1 MAYAP
6 LRLWAFM
13 FVVQSIFCPA
23 AFMLIGKSKIPD
35 SLTMFDVVAIGAGM
49 AGLICARQLR
59 LAGYSVAVV
68 EKSRGP
74 GGRVATRRVQGTR
87 ADHGARYL
95 EPQGDAVQALI
106 DVLVDRQ
113 ILKLW
118 TDSVGEFREGEIS
131 SVPSSCYV
139 APAGMNAVGKYI
151 AEGLDIWYGRR
162 VKAISRTE
170 SEMWHLSLEVTDDNL
185 DLPQE
190 LIARAVVVGIPAPQA
205 LIFLNAELG
214 FSSDFID
221 KLRSVEYDACI
232 TVMAGYS
239 AERNSDLSNLNPQW
253 KSVSFPDDSDLSWIG
268 LDSSKRSES
277 QQPVFVVHSSANFA
291 DRFLEATDLN
301 IIGQE
306 LLDRASE
313 HLIPWLKEPEWLQVH
328 RWRYAFCRNPLPV
341 SCLPAAG
348 TLPLVCAGDLCGE
361 GQIEAALRSGLAA
374 ANWVNSQLQNL
385 PLDSSLN
392 W

>member
-1 MAYAP
+1 
-6 LRLWAFM
+6 
-13 FVVQSIFCPA
+13 
-23 AFMLIGKSKIPD
+23 
-35 SLTMFDVVAIGAGM
+35 MFDVVAIGAGM

-118 TDSVGEFREGEIS
+118 TDSVGEFRQGEIS
-131 SVPSSCYV
+131 SIPSSCYV

-162 VKAISRTE
+162 VKAIST
-170 SEMWHLSLEVTDDNL
+170 
-185 DLPQE
+185 PQE
-190 LIARAVVVGIPAPQA
+190 LIARAVVVAIPAPQA
-205 LIFLNAELG
+205 LMFLNSEIGL
-214 FSSDFID
+214 SPDFLD
-221 KLRSVEYDACI
+221 KLRSVEYDPCI

-253 KSVSFPDDSDLSWIG
+253 KSVSFPDDSDLAWIG
-268 LDSSKRSES
+268 LDSSKRLDP

-291 DRFLEATDLN
+291 QRYLEAADLDTV
-301 IIGQE
+301 GGE

-313 HLIPWLKEPEWLQVH
+313 HLIPWLKQPQWLQVH

-341 SCLPAAG
+341 SCLVAQEI
-348 TLPLVCAGDLCGE
+348 LPLVCAGDLCGD
-361 GQIEAALRSGLAA
+361 GQIEAALRSGVAA
-374 ANWVNSQLQNL
+374 AVWVNSQLEDS
-385 PLDSSLN
+385 PLLISL
-392 W
+392 

>member
-1 MAYAP
+1 
-6 LRLWAFM
+6 
-13 FVVQSIFCPA
+13 
-23 AFMLIGKSKIPD
+23 
-35 SLTMFDVVAIGAGM
+35 MFDVVAIGAGM
-49 AGLICARQLR
+49 AGLICARQLC

-95 EPQGDAVQALI
+95 EPQGEAVQALI

-118 TDSVGEFREGEIS
+118 TDSATEFRQGEMFSI
-131 SVPSSCYV
+131 PSDCYV

-151 AEGLDIWYGRR
+151 AEGLHIWYGRR
-162 VKAISRTE
+162 VKAIARTHRQ
-170 SEMWHLSLEVTDDNL
+170 MWRLSLEVTDDNL
-185 DLPQE
+185 ETPQE
-190 LIARAVVVGIPAPQA
+190 LFAKAVVVAIPAPQA
-205 LIFLNAELG
+205 LMFLDSEIGL
-214 FSSDFID
+214 SPDFID
-221 KLRSVEYDACI
+221 KLRSVEYDPCI
-232 TVMAGYS
+232 AVMAGYP
-239 AERNSDLSNLNPQW
+239 AARNLELSDLNPQW
-253 KSVSFPDDSDLSWIG
+253 KSVSFPDNSDLAWVG
-268 LDSSKRSES
+268 LDSSKRINP

-291 DRFLEATDLN
+291 ERYLEASDLN
-301 IIGQE
+301 TVGGE
-306 LLDRASE
+306 LLDRTSE
-313 HLIPWLKEPEWLQVH
+313 YLMPWLNQPEWLQVH

-361 GQIEAALRSGLAA
+361 GQIDAALRSGFAA

-385 PLDSSLN
+385 PLDASFQ
-392 W
+392 

>member
-1 MAYAP
+1 
-6 LRLWAFM
+6 
-13 FVVQSIFCPA
+13 
-23 AFMLIGKSKIPD
+23 
-35 SLTMFDVVAIGAGM
+35 MFDVVAIGAGM

-74 GGRVATRRVQGTR
+74 GGRVATRRVHGTR

-95 EPQGDAVQALI
+95 EPQGRVAVEGLI

-113 ILKLW
+113 LMKLW
-118 TDSVGEFREGEIS
+118 TDSVGEFRQGEIS
-131 SVPSSCYV
+131 FIPNSCYV

-162 VKAISRTE
+162 VKAISRTD
-170 SEMWHLSLEVTDDNL
+170 SQMWHLSLEVTDDNL
-185 DLPQE
+185 EIPQE
-190 LIARAVVVGIPAPQA
+190 LIAKAVVVAIPAPQA
-205 LIFLNAELG
+205 LMFLDSEIG
-214 FSSDFID
+214 FSSDFLD
-221 KLRSVEYDACI
+221 TLRSVEYDPCI

-239 AERNSDLSNLNPQW
+239 AERNSDLSDLNPQW
-253 KSVSFPDDSDLSWIG
+253 KSVSFPDDSDLAWIG
-268 LDSSKRSES
+268 LDSSKRLDP

-291 DRFLEATDLN
+291 QRYLEAADLDTV
-301 IIGQE
+301 GGE
-306 LLDRASE
+306 LLDRACE
-313 HLIPWLKEPEWLQVH
+313 YLIPWLNQPEWLQVH

-341 SCLPAAG
+341 SCLPASG

-374 ANWVNSQLQNL
+374 ASWVNSQLEDL
-385 PLDSSLN
+385 PISVGF
-392 W
+392 

>member
-1 MAYAP
+1 
-6 LRLWAFM
+6 
-13 FVVQSIFCPA
+13 
-23 AFMLIGKSKIPD
+23 
-35 SLTMFDVVAIGAGM
+35 MFDVVAIGAGM

-131 SVPSSCYV
+131 SIPSSCYV

-162 VKAISRTE
+162 VKAISRTD
-170 SEMWHLSLEVTDDNL
+170 SQMWHLSLEVTDDNL

-190 LIARAVVVGIPAPQA
+190 LIAKAVVVAIPAPQA
-205 LIFLNAELG
+205 LMFLDTELG
-214 FSSDFID
+214 FSSNFLD

-268 LDSSKRSES
+268 LDSSKRLDDP

-291 DRFLEATDLN
+291 DRHLESTDLPT
-301 IIGQE
+301 IGQQ

-313 HLIPWLKEPEWLQVH
+313 HLMPWLKQPDWLQVH

-341 SCLPAAG
+341 SCLPAEG
-348 TLPLVCAGDLCGE
+348 DLPLVCAGDLCGE
-361 GQIEAALRSGLAA
+361 GQIEAALRSGVAA
-374 ANWVNSQLQNL
+374 ANWVDSQLDSL
-385 PLDSSLN
+385 PLNSSLN